1 MHGRIESSIA
11 QHQSAGIELNSS
23 CSGQA
28 RSNRPGTGPGYENT
42 EPGCIHA
49 VFRVPSIN
57 IIRPVRSADTKS
69 RKVV

>member
-11 QHQSAGIELNSS
+11 QHQSAGIELKPS

-42 EPGCIHA
+42 EPGCILA
-49 VFRVPSIN
+49 VFRVPSI
-57 IIRPVRSADTKS
+57 IRSVRSADAKS
-69 RKVV
+69 RKFV